1 MLVREVY
8 SITTQWAKEKKK
20 THGVSLVSTPWFVDT
35 SKLAAHSPDTPQA
48 KKSRIKA
55 TSKKC
60 ELLPSYFSRSSE
72 RETGIAYAANF
83 TFPRTR
89 DALSNLTSDDTRR
102 NRNESNLARCLYFT
116 GSSTRY
122 VISNLRESGTYA
134 RRHTWF
140 RERSIAH
147 ISSPSVISHHA
158 SFTRTC
164 VTCHNVNT
172 HTHVHKPIRFQLH
185 HSRYPIRRRTP
196 ASIKNSIITIK
207 KRVLRGDAPGRL
219 TLSRVF
225 VPWRNAAWRCHDN
238 CRKLPRT
245 RDATRADPPRLPLC
259 KQQLQPLRP
268 PSLLSLFANRLT
280 RDTGVDCSRPFVRLL
295 NPYRYTIVIFTL
307 SIF

>member
-1 MLVREVY
+1 MTKACWFARCIPLLR
-8 SITTQWAKEKKK
+8 SGRRKKKK
-20 THGVSLVSTPWFVDT
+20 THGVPLVSTPWFVDT

-48 KKSRIKA
+48 EKSRIKA

-89 DALSNLTSDDTRR
+89 DALSNLTSGDTRR

-172 HTHVHKPIRFQLH
+172 HTHT
-185 HSRYPIRRRTP
+185 RTQ
-196 ASIKNSIITIK
+196 ADTISATSLALPDTTTNT
-207 KRVLRGDAPGRL
+207 RVDQEFDNHDQEACI
-219 TLSRVF
+219 
-225 VPWRNAAWRCHDN
+225 AWRRAGSTN
-238 CRKLPRT
+238 PLTSFRT
-245 RDATRADPPRLPLC
+245 VA
-259 KQQLQPLRP
+259 
-268 PSLLSLFANRLT
+268 
-280 RDTGVDCSRPFVRLL
+280 
-295 NPYRYTIVIFTL
+295 
-307 SIF
+307 